1 MTAQN
6 SQFHFAPPQE
16 TDGAAMRRRRERM
29 DALTQLNLKTE
40 PLFLAAGGELVALAT
55 QFDSVEL
62 PMLALAEFVQSDTL
76 PWLSQRLSDIDG
88 LIIELSSILSG
99 GVTQFFAVSDAA
111 HRLRLELLE
120 MERTVRTMSIV
131 ALNARVNVA
140 ALSER
145 NSSLDAFSK
154 NASLLVS
161 KAADIM
167 ADIREAVGLMVDK
180 SAHGRDLAQS
190 AQRHIT
196 HNLSKVIKELGHD
209 VGRLKVSTEAA
220 GKAGRDLSVDAKT
233 IRKQI
238 STVVFALQVGDS
250 TRQRLEHVIG
260 TYGEVEKHV
269 DPILR
274 ASLCDLALRLLV
286 SCNADHAA
294 SMDGIGHQIRDVR
307 DRSLKMLELGG
318 GFAVDTAKGSKES
331 TVHLRIKS
339 LRSEL
344 ASSRTIQSE
353 LVDHARTLL
362 DGLAALAS
370 VVNGMGA
377 VEGQMR
383 TIGLNAVIACASLGS
398 EGPAL
403 KEISA
408 QLRELATA
416 MTLRFVN
423 LNAHLSHMSLA
434 TSKVCEQ
441 LSVETQSPFE
451 LLDQRIDEMFASL
464 ERIENSVGMAAL
476 GAGQLKASMQQDR
489 QLGSVQRLID
499 HASALM
505 RLAASS
511 NAGDQAATVGPI
523 IDHATFDDVFSELRA
538 RYTSAKEREIHDMVQ
553 ILWQGG
559 EPLQV

>member
-6 SQFHFAPPQE
+6 SQFHFAPSQE

-76 PWLSQRLSDIDG
+76 SWLSERLSDIDG
-88 LIIELSSILSG
+88 LIIDLSSILSG
-99 GVTQFFAVSDAA
+99 GVTQFLAVSETA
-111 HRLRLELLE
+111 HRLRSELLE

-140 ALSER
+140 SLSER
-145 NSSLDAFSK
+145 NGSLDAFSK
-154 NASLLVS
+154 NASLLVA
-161 KAADIM
+161 KAASIM
-167 ADIREAVGLMVDK
+167 ADIRDAVGLMVDK
-180 SAHGRDLAQS
+180 SELGRDLAQS

-196 HNLSKVIKELGHD
+196 HNLSKVIKDLGHD
-209 VGRLKVSTEAA
+209 VGRLKVSTETA
-220 GKAGRDLSVDAKT
+220 GKAGRDLSGEAKT

-307 DRSLKMLELGG
+307 DRSLKMLQLGG
-318 GFAVDTAKGSKES
+318 GFATETPKGSKES

-344 ASSRTIQSE
+344 ASNRAIQAE

-383 TIGLNAVIACASLGS
+383 TIGLNAVIACANLGS
-398 EGPAL
+398 EGQAL

-408 QLRELATA
+408 QLRELASA

-423 LNAHLSHMSLA
+423 LNTHLTQMSVE
-434 TSKVCEQ
+434 TSKVCEK
-441 LSVETQSPFE
+441 LSIETQAPFE
-451 LLDQRIDEMFASL
+451 LLDQRIDEMFVSL

-476 GAGQLKASMQQDR
+476 GAGQLKAAMQQDR

-499 HASALM
+499 HADALA
-505 RLAASS
+505 RLAAPP
-511 NAGDQAATVGPI
+511 NERGPVI
-523 IDHATFDDVFSELRA
+523 PEGAMPDHVAFDDVFNDLRA
-538 RYTSAKEREIHDMVQ
+538 RYTSAKEREIHDTVRSF
-553 ILWQGG
+553 WRGG